1 MYQLKHNGKKTKRLH
16 NLLKSGENAN
26 KSLLNDISIV
36 IKEADKG
43 GAEVVMDAE
52 YYQKKKNTGDV

>member
-1 MYQLKHNGKKTKRLH
+1 M
-16 NLLKSGENAN
+16 KSGENAN

-52 YYQKKKNTGDV
+52 YYQKKKKILEMFDNH